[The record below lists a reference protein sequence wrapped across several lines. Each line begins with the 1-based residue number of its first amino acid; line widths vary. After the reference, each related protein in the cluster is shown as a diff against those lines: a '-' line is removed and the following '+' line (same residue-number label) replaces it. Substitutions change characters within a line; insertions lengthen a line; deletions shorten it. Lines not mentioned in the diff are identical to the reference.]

1 LAINKIIKDSFD
13 DDKIPKE
20 IREIISKFLEI
31 EDTGLGSG
39 SKDKL
44 YEQILKNALEK
55 YEKNQRDNVLKWCE
69 EYL

>member
-1 LAINKIIKDSFD
+1 MAINKIIKDSFD

-31 EDTGLGSG
+31 EDANYGDG
-39 SKDKL
+39 SKDKM
-44 YEQILKNALEK
+44 YEQILKNSLEK

>member
-1 LAINKIIKDSFD
+1 MAINKIIKDSFD